1 MTRHGTMEFPLLL
14 IPTTQTP
21 PSLSQAALDFT
32 GIGSGDFRRCLKFL
46 REHESLVRED
56 YHLYLQEAWK
66 ALWDNEKGYA
76 HQCLSRWFLLDEC
89 QQIWPRDIGKHI
101 NQRKFSGSKF
111 LDKVDDMYNTLKTL
125 RQDVLHEMAQ
135 AADGAPRNASNITA
149 GWSFTGVRTFF
160 QDVDRAKV
168 LSNFGN
174 LYRLVTE
181 VRSELKGGKQEL

>member
-101 NQRKFSGSKF
+101 NQRQFSGSKF
-111 LDKVDDMYNTLKTL
+111 LDKVDDMYKTLRTL